1 MAFKEKKTLRV
12 LCILVLTSALVLY
25 TLSDG
30 VALHT
35 YTPWQQLPVGS
46 GFGDGSLD
54 VIHKQSSNSANGVQ
68 NNTESHF
75 FKAGLF

>member
-1 MAFKEKKTLRV
+1 MAFKDKKIPWV
-12 LCILVLTSALVLY
+12 LCILVLTSVLILY

-30 VALHT
+30 VTSHT
-35 YTPWQQLPVGS
+35 YSPWQQLPVGS

-68 NNTESHF
+68 NNTESHS